1 MRQDQ
6 AIQLQS
12 ALAELVSLCPKTR
25 NECYWA
31 GTSAIALEELQ
42 HRDSFDLDLHT
53 IHAQVDVRPLLSEI
67 QIAFK
72 DRLTL
77 IEPPNPYGSGFQ
89 GSIKLAGGEE
99 LTLQLMANFEE
110 VSSDQLVPSRLVP
123 GIRRVGLPKYLRD
136 KLTCLVERAEAR
148 DLVDILF
155 VIQHSASLKSLA
167 RRALANLDE
176 ILLAER
182 LLAWTED
189 ALAAD
194 LKAYPD
200 LDPEYASQ
208 ARDLLLS
215 WLGQ

>member
-6 AIQLQS
+6 ALQLQS
-12 ALAELVSLCPKTR
+12 TLTELISRCPKIR
-25 NECYWA
+25 QDCYWA

-53 IHAQVDVRPLLSEI
+53 IHALADVRPMLSEI
-67 QIAFK
+67 QIAFI

-77 IEPPNPYGSGFQ
+77 IEAPNPYGSGFQ
-89 GSIKLAGGEE
+89 GSIQLDSGAE
-99 LTLQLMANFEE
+99 LTLQVMANFEE
-110 VSSDQLVPSRLVP
+110 VPLDQLVPSRLVP
-123 GIRRVGLPKYLRD
+123 GIRRVGLAKYLRD

-148 DLVDILF
+148 DLVDVLF
-155 VIQHSASLKSLA
+155 VIRHSDALKGLA

-176 ILLAER
+176 VLLAER
-182 LLAWTED
+182 LLGWTDE

-200 LDPEYASQ
+200 LDPGYASQ
-208 ARDLLLS
+208 ARDLLLG